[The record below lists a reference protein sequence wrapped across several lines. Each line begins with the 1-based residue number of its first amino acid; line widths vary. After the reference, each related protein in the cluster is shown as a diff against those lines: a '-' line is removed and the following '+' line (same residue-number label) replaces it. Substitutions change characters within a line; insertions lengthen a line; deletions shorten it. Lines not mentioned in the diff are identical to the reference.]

1 MVKTNAIME
10 NNQKFAS
17 DVIVSDE
24 VKTLTTSFDLLL
36 DELQFM
42 MQQVLEKTGE
52 AAHIEHVRN
61 SIDKLFEH
69 IPNGIITTDQSGHIT
84 FVNDYAHEILES
96 KNLVLLGSSI
106 RHNDIPYLSPLFN
119 LISAAYDQGENI
131 QEEVC
136 HIHLPKG
143 KAFHLFFYFKS
154 VGQTRQFNW
163 YYHYH

>member
-1 MVKTNAIME
+1 MKLPIL
-10 NNQKFAS
+10 NN
-17 DVIVSDE
+17 
-24 VKTLTTSFDLLL
+24 
-36 DELQFM
+36 
-42 MQQVLEKTGE
+42 
-52 AAHIEHVRN
+52 VRN

-143 KAFHLFFYFKS
+143 KSIPLVFLL
-154 VGQTRQFNW
+154 
-163 YYHYH
+163 